1 MPRGTP
7 RVAKEELPRPRE
19 RAVPCTRDRG
29 RGYRRYRCSLRGG
42 IAGLA
47 VAPPT
52 AGRGPHRAPGLCPGE
67 GGAGRPAAPAGA
79 AGTRANRHT
88 RPCTS
93 RRPAPAPAWRQ
104 HRGRRRHHRAPLPRR
119 VNPPRPPRV
128 PLQIVGS
135 PWSAGGI
142 SGTTGPPGRADG
154 DSETPRGQPRR
165 PARSPPAGR
174 LTPSPTGTPD
184 SVTPRA
190 HAAAVPH
197 PTGSRRAQ
205 REPPASAGWAG
216 GCCWCVPRNAFR
228 GTHLID
234 RC

>member
-1 MPRGTP
+1 MG
-7 RVAKEELPRPRE
+7 K
-19 RAVPCTRDRG
+19 
-29 RGYRRYRCSLRGG
+29 
-42 IAGLA
+42 
-47 VAPPT
+47 
-52 AGRGPHRAPGLCPGE
+52 
-67 GGAGRPAAPAGA
+67 PAA
-79 AGTRANRHT
+79 
-88 RPCTS
+88 
-93 RRPAPAPAWRQ
+93 
-104 HRGRRRHHRAPLPRR
+104 
-119 VNPPRPPRV
+119 PPRV

-190 HAAAVPH
+190 RAAAGTT

-205 REPPASAGWAG
+205 REPRLGWLGRRLLLVCAPER
-216 GCCWCVPRNAFR
+216 VP
-228 GTHLID
+228 GHTSH
-234 RC
+234 